1 LLKGVM
7 AEDIIIDLFDELN
20 TMISTGLMILKVMQ
34 FIDFKNRWRSK

>member
-20 TMISTGLMILKVMQ
+20 KMISTGLMILKVMQ

>member
-1 LLKGVM
+1 M

>member
-7 AEDIIIDLFDELN
+7 AEDIIVDLFYELN
-20 TMISTGLMILKVMQ
+20 KMIFTGLMILKVIQ